1 MYIINISKQI
11 KIYKIP
17 YNTFYF
23 NLIIYFI
30 LFWSLMEYTIINF
43 KFMNWIGLKQLQM
56 DFFPNS

>member
-43 KFMNWIGLKQLQM
+43 KFMNWIG
-56 DFFPNS
+56 